1 MKKKLNCVLLVD
13 DNDSDNFIH
22 KRVIKAAGIT
32 DFIGISLNGQ
42 EAIDFLKTKIEMGQ
56 QERSFPRPA
65 LIFLDINMPLMNGWE
80 FLEEY
85 QQLDDG
91 QKGKAIIIM
100 LTTSLKPTDVATA
113 EKTLGRGCFLYKPLT
128 LEMLDEIIQKH
139 FHEYL

>member
-1 MKKKLNCVLLVD
+1 MRKKLNCVLLVD
-13 DNDSDNFIH
+13 DNESDNFIH
-22 KRVIKAAGIT
+22 QKVIEKAGIT
-32 DFIGISLNGQ
+32 NFIKIALNGK
-42 EAIDFLKTKIEMGQ
+42 EAIDFLMTQRELGL
-56 QERSFPRPA
+56 RDHSFPRPE
-65 LIFLDINMPLMNGWE
+65 LIFLDFNMPLMNGWE

>member
-1 MKKKLNCVLLVD
+1 
-13 DNDSDNFIH
+13 
-22 KRVIKAAGIT
+22 
-32 DFIGISLNGQ
+32 
-42 EAIDFLKTKIEMGQ
+42 
-56 QERSFPRPA
+56 
-65 LIFLDINMPLMNGWE
+65 MPLMNGWE

>member
-139 FHEYL
+139 FQEYL